1 MANVTRNGVCYDL
14 PSSPYYS
21 EVGDY
26 ALHFSSLPH
35 LKKFER
41 DLEKTRLWLS
51 DSLSRRFHVTV
62 DASLLAMLNLYRQV
76 ETRGYYV
83 VDVYSGDVYRRPEEF
98 SVSIVKVDS

>member
-14 PSSPYYS
+14 SSSPYVS

-26 ALHFSSLPH
+26 ALRFSSLPH

-51 DSLSRRFHVTV
+51 DSLSRRFHMTV

-83 VDVYSGDVYRRPEEF
+83 TDVWSGDVYRRPEDF
-98 SVSIVKVDS
+98 LVSVAKAD